1 MNHGKSMRTGSSVL
15 LGMMVGC
22 ACTVTVAA
30 APLSAQAWDVPSF
43 FSPRPGEDIGLY
55 VIDAEG
61 PGDLGFAGIWRQE
74 GNINLGVR
82 AGLAGGDHFSVGAE
96 FYGPLD
102 LLGPQSPVLVSWIVG
117 AGATFNDATW
127 LRIPLGASIG
137 MNLGSSSSIRILPYV
152 HPRVSFDLV
161 AYDTGAGEETDT
173 EFNFDLDLGADVAL
187 GQQFVLRV
195 GATIGEWD
203 AIGVGVAYRMGRRLV
218 VR

>member
-1 MNHGKSMRTGSSVL
+1 MRIRLSVHA
-15 LGMMVGC
+15 GIIVIC
-22 ACTVTVAA
+22 AATIAGAA
-30 APLSAQAWDVPSF
+30 APLSAQAWDTPSF

-102 LLGPQSPVLVSWIVG
+102 VLGPQSPVLLAWIVG
-117 AGATFNDATW
+117 AGATFNDVTW

-137 MNLGSSSSIRILPYV
+137 IDIPTSSSIRIMPYI
-152 HPRVSFDLV
+152 HPRLAFDLF
-161 AYDTGAGEETDT
+161 AFDTPDGEETET
-173 EFNFDLDLGADVAL
+173 ELNVDLDLGADIGL

-195 GATIGEWD
+195 GATIGDRD
-203 AIGVGVAYRMGRRLV
+203 AIGVGVAYKMGRRLV